1 MRKTTA
7 SFILCWLSCL
17 LIPGLA
23 FAQSRSINGVVE
35 TKDGKPIQ
43 GVTVSVNGTARATS
57 TEQDGT
63 FNILIETGQTL
74 EFSSIGYE
82 TQSRRIGNENTIRIV
97 MVEGKGT
104 QEDEVIVTAYGQTK
118 GKRGLTYQAQQLK
131 GDEIAET
138 QRDNW
143 VNGLIGRVAGA
154 NITPSSGAPGASTT
168 IVLRGPVS
176 LGGNNQPLFVVDGVP
191 YDNQTINQDNLLGN
205 SSGANRNS
213 DYGNRAADINSND
226 IETIT
231 ILKGP
236 EASALY
242 GSEGASGAIVITT
255 KKGKSGRAVVSYDN
269 SFRFENIYRF
279 PEIQTVYTRGSNGI
293 SDLTS
298 TGNPFSSGTVYQY
311 FGDKYPEGTK
321 IYDNARAFFRTGK
334 SQRHN
339 LNLDGGSNVATYRL
353 SVSYRN
359 QEGVV
364 PMTGDEQIS
373 TKLTGGVNITPKMKL
388 TTSLA
393 YTNIITDKATK
404 GAGGYLYNLI
414 NFPSD
419 IDVTDWI
426 NPDGT
431 RKLYRQG
438 NASLSAEFDN
448 PFWDVNKNRSQDK
461 IDRTSVTAN
470 YTFNIAKW
478 ISLLNNFGVDYYSQ
492 TGFSVVHPLSRAGF
506 SLNGTY
512 SLYEQVTRN
521 ISNNTSL
528 NFNKSFG
535 KFNNSLI
542 AGMAF
547 DNRSTKIESQKG
559 ERFFE
564 RDFYSILN
572 TDPISRD
579 AKTVQN
585 VERLARWFANYSF
598 DFNRIFYVSLAG
610 SREGNSKLVSRAVDK
625 DPYYNF
631 GSASSSLIFS
641 DIGNVKK
648 SLPWL
653 SFGKLRVSYGTTGKG
668 PYRPYIID
676 NSFSGQ
682 ISTGGGFAYDLAAGN
697 NYSLQPEFTK
707 NFEFGGELRFFKD
720 RISLDVTR
728 YDLRSDNQI
737 IAARYSYGSGFAI
750 RFINGGLVSNKGI
763 ETILNVKA
771 IQSKNFKWDVTANFD
786 RNRGEVL
793 EMPGGL
799 PTYYDSDTWVFGNMR
814 SQMFVGA
821 SPYNLAS
828 YTVVRNNN
836 GDVVISPTTG
846 LPATSNN
853 FMEVGDRQVD
863 YKVGLINNFNYKNF
877 NLSFNIEFR
886 KGGDVWNGMEYY
898 LFLTGLSKKTL
909 SREEPIVIKGVLN
922 DGLQNSTTP
931 TPNTIV
937 IVPFN
942 RNDYYTSSSSST
954 EADFIENVNWMRMRD
969 ATLSYNIPAKVLT
982 KTKFISSAS
991 VFVTGTELFMIT
1003 NYTGMDPS
1011 VNANNASSR
1020 GAGGV
1025 GIDFGALSMPRGIN
1039 FGVRV
1044 RF

>member
-1 MRKTTA
+1 MRKTTGL
-7 SFILCWLSCL
+7 FLFWYCCF
-17 LIPGLA
+17 LIPGVL
-23 FAQSRSINGVVE
+23 FAQTRTITGTVK
-35 TKDGKPIQ
+35 TADGKMLE
-43 GVTVSVNGTARATS
+43 GVTVSVKGTARATS
-57 TEQDGT
+57 TSPNGVFSIEA
-63 FNILIETGQTL
+63 ETGQTL
-74 EFSSIGYE
+74 EFSFIGYE
-82 TQSRRIGNENTIRIV
+82 TQSRRLSNEA
-97 MVEGKGT
+97 MVNITMREGKGT
-104 QEDEVIVTAYGQTK
+104 QEDEVIVTAYGQSK
-118 GKRGLTYQAQQLK
+118 GKRGLTYQAQQLE
-131 GDEIAET
+131 GAEVAET

-143 VNGLIGRVAGA
+143 VNALIGRVAGA
-154 NITPSSGAPGASTT
+154 NITPSSGAPGASTS

-213 DYGNRAADINSND
+213 DYGNRAADINPND

-255 KKGKSGRAVVSYDN
+255 KKGKAGRAIVSYDN
-269 SFRFENIYRF
+269 SFRVEKIYRY
-279 PEIQTVYTRGSNGI
+279 PEIQTTYTRGTNGI
-293 SDLTS
+293 SAINA
-298 TGNPFSSGTVYQY
+298 TGNPFASGTVYQY
-311 FGDKYPEGTK
+311 FGDKFPEGTQM
-321 IYDNARAFFRTGK
+321 YDNVRAFFRTGK

-339 LNLDGGSNVATYRL
+339 INLDGGSNVTTYRL

-359 QEGVV
+359 QDGVI

-373 TKLTGGVNITPKMKL
+373 AKLSGGVTISPKMKL
-388 TTSLA
+388 NTSIS
-393 YTNIITDKATK
+393 YTNIKTDKATK

-419 IDVTDWI
+419 VDIRDWI

-431 RKLYRQG
+431 RKLFREG
-438 NASLSAEFDN
+438 NTSLTAEFDN

-478 ISLLNNFGVDYYSQ
+478 VSLMNNFGVDYYSQ
-492 TGFSVVHPLSRAGF
+492 TGFSAVHPLSRAGF

-521 ISNNTSL
+521 ISNNTTL
-528 NFNKSFG
+528 NFNKAFG
-535 KFNNSLI
+535 KITNNLI
-542 AGMAF
+542 TGVAF
-547 DNRSTKIESQKG
+547 DNRNTRIESQKG
-559 ERFFE
+559 ERFYE

-579 AKTVQN
+579 AKTVN
-585 VERLARWFANYSF
+585 NIERLVRVFGNYSI
-598 DFNRIFYVSLAG
+598 DYNRIFYISLAG
-610 SREGNSKLVSRAVDK
+610 SREGNSKLVSQFVDK
-625 DPYYNF
+625 NPYYNF

-641 DIGNVKK
+641 DIGNIKK

-682 ISTGGGFAYDLAAGN
+682 ITTGGGFAYDLAAGN
-697 NYSLQPEFTK
+697 NYELRPEYTK
-707 NFEFGGELRFFKD
+707 NFEFGGELRLFKD

-728 YDLRSDNQI
+728 YDLRSKDQI

-763 ETILNVKA
+763 EAILNVKA
-771 IQSKNFKWDVTANFD
+771 VNNKNFKWDVTANFD

-793 EMPGGL
+793 EMPGDL
-799 PTYYDSDTWVFGNMR
+799 PTYYDSDTWVFGNLR

-836 GDVVISPTTG
+836 GDVVVSPTTG
-846 LPATSNN
+846 LPSTTNE
-853 FMEVGDRQVD
+853 FKEVGDRQVD
-863 YKVGLINNFNYKNF
+863 YKVGLINNFNYRNF

-898 LFLTGLSKKTL
+898 LYITGLSKRTL
-909 SREEPIVIKGVLN
+909 DREKPIVIKGVLN

-931 TPNTIV
+931 TPNAIV

-942 RNDYYTSSSSST
+942 RSDYYTSSSAST
-954 EADFIENVNWMRMRD
+954 ESDFIESVNWMRMRD
-969 ATLSYNIPAKVLT
+969 ATLSYNIPGRFLT
-982 KTKFISSAS
+982 KTKLITSAS
-991 VFVTGTELFMIT
+991 IFVTGTELFMIT

-1044 RF
+1044 KF